1 METHMEELSGR
12 GLAAPGMWISSA
24 SPFSVSAGFSYPE
37 ALQTLPLGFYGD
49 FSA

>member
-1 METHMEELSGR
+1 MEELSGG
-12 GLAAPGMWISSA
+12 GLASPGMWISSS